1 VSDESHC
8 DVIEIGFQNS
18 CISKVGRHLC
28 EQDKETTLIGPKG
41 QIAVPENKAVM
52 SFASR
57 ELQCSG
63 SPDWL
68 EATGETT
75 GTFKSP

>member
-1 VSDESHC
+1 
-8 DVIEIGFQNS
+8 
-18 CISKVGRHLC
+18 LC